1 MSEGGIFMQ
10 VLELGVI
17 SLDCVGETPERTRQ
31 ECRVRFFLVVASS
44 EPPPCGFPPMALIS
58 PSLIPLSAAPI
69 LLAPNSAYSRSTS
82 APTKKR
88 PSSLAA
94 TPVVA
99 DPLKGSKSRSPSTL
113 EASTARR
120 SRRRGF
126 WVGWRPWDF
135 SLMGTAGICQTEET
149 WEVGLGL
156 FMRS

>member
-94 TPVVA
+94 TPVVP
-99 DPLKGSKSRSPSTL
+99 DPLKGSESHQPKTTSHPLKPLGRLAGVRRVRSFRVPVRSL
-113 EASTARR
+113 ASPLAA
-120 SRRRGF
+120 
-126 WVGWRPWDF
+126 VQAP
-135 SLMGTAGICQTEET
+135 
-149 WEVGLGL
+149 
-156 FMRS
+156 